1 MFVDDRTQVGVDQD
15 GVWGFHVYLALGAF
29 QLSCDTTRQKP
40 FGQAERCRNK
50 MQFHLFVILLIAKI
64 KTKDTQILNSY
75 RTSVQVV
82 SSYLRDLP
90 ALRRPD
96 LGETFRG
103 TTE

>member
-1 MFVDDRTQVGVDQD
+1 MFVDDSSQVGVYQD

-29 QLSCDTTRQKP
+29 QLPCDTTRQKP
-40 FGQAERCRNK
+40 FRQAERCRNELH
-50 MQFHLFVILLIAKI
+50 FHSFVLLSIANI

-82 SSYLRDLP
+82 SSYLHDLP

>member
-1 MFVDDRTQVGVDQD
+1 MFVDDSSQVGVDQD
-15 GVWGFHVYLALGAF
+15 GIWGFHVYLALGAF
-29 QLSCDTTRQKP
+29 QLPCDTTRQKP
-40 FGQAERCRNK
+40 FTQPERCRK
-50 MQFHLFVILLIAKI
+50 EMHFHLFVILSIAKI

-75 RTSVQVV
+75 RTLVQVV

>member
-1 MFVDDRTQVGVDQD
+1 MFVDDRSQVGVDQD
-15 GVWGFHVYLALGAF
+15 GVWGFHVDLALGAF
-29 QLSCDTTRQKP
+29 QLPCETTRQKP
-40 FGQAERCRNK
+40 FGQAERCRNE
-50 MQFHLFVILLIAKI
+50 MQFHLFGILLIAKI
-64 KTKDTQILNSY
+64 KTKETQILNSY